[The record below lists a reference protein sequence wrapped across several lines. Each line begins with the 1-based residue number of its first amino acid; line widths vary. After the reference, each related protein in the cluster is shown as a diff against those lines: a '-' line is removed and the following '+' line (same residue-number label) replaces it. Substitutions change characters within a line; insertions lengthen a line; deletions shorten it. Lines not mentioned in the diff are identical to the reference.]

1 MFVLFLTHYF
11 PTTTTMAT
19 TKSEI
24 ELSPIRTKDEA
35 DGKPDDE
42 NAGDDATQSHLGRIK
57 HFQSVV
63 AQALIWL
70 RIIVVCGIA
79 LGIVF
84 IVIHNMF
91 ASNEKDVPA
100 DVIKNLYKMLEAQS
114 GVNIGSITQQWPQVT
129 NSSSG

>member
-1 MFVLFLTHYF
+1 
-11 PTTTTMAT
+11 MAT

-24 ELSPIRTKDEA
+24 ELSPLPTKDEA
-35 DGKPDDE
+35 DGKPEEE
-42 NAGDDATQSHLGRIK
+42 NDGDDVIQTQLARIK

-63 AQALIWL
+63 APILIWL

-84 IVIHNMF
+84 IVIHNIF
-91 ASNEKDVPA
+91 AANEKDVPA
-100 DVIKNLYKMLEAQS
+100 DVIKNLYKMLDAQS

-129 NSSSG
+129 KSSSG

>member
-1 MFVLFLTHYF
+1 
-11 PTTTTMAT
+11 MAS
-19 TKSEI
+19 TKSEL
-24 ELSPIRTKDEA
+24 ELSPLPTKDEA
-35 DGKPDDE
+35 DRKPDEE
-42 NAGDDATQSHLGRIK
+42 NAGDDVIQSHLRRIK

-70 RIIVVCGIA
+70 RIIVVCGLA
-79 LGIVF
+79 HGIVF

-100 DVIKNLYKMLEAQS
+100 EVIKNLYKMLEAQS
-114 GVNIGSITQQWPQVT
+114 GVNIGSITQQWSQVT

>member
-1 MFVLFLTHYF
+1 M
-11 PTTTTMAT
+11 PTI
-19 TKSEI
+19 KSEI
-24 ELSPIRTKDEA
+24 ELSPVPSKDEA

-42 NAGDDATQSHLGRIK
+42 NAGDDVIQTQLARIK

-70 RIIVVCGIA
+70 RIIAVCGIA

>member
-1 MFVLFLTHYF
+1 
-11 PTTTTMAT
+11 MAS

-24 ELSPIRTKDEA
+24 ELSPLPTKDEV
-35 DGKPDDE
+35 DGKPDEE
-42 NAGDDATQSHLGRIK
+42 NAVDDVLQSQLARIK
-57 HFQSVV
+57 HFQSIV

-70 RIIVVCGIA
+70 RIIAVCGIG

-91 ASNEKDVPA
+91 TSNEKDVPA

-114 GVNIGSITQQWPQVT
+114 GVNIGAITQQWPKVT

>member
-1 MFVLFLTHYF
+1 
-11 PTTTTMAT
+11 MASS
-19 TKSEI
+19 KSEI
-24 ELSPIRTKDEA
+24 ELSPLPTKDEA
-35 DGKPDDE
+35 DGKPDEE
-42 NAGDDATQSHLGRIK
+42 NTGDDVIQSQFARIK
-57 HFQSVV
+57 HCQSII

-100 DVIKNLYKMLEAQS
+100 EVIKNLYKMLEAQS
-114 GVNIGSITQQWPQVT
+114 GVNIGSITQQWPKLT